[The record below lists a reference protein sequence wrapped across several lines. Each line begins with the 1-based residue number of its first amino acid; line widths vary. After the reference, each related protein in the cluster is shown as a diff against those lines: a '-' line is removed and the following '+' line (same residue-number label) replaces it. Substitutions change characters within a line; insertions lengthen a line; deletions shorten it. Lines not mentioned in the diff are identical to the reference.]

1 MRQSKSFVVDY
12 AGQILMA
19 ESSVNPDVRTRD
31 VALADLCLHF
41 LANHAQSETVD
52 AIPPLLQGHM
62 LAQLEP
68 ESHGALA
75 TLRHLASSFC
85 SRLAWR
91 NALAN
96 HQSCV
101 GRTLYTV
108 ADRRAQRQR
117 SPHDAGYKLLSNALS
132 GPAPYERRTVRFA
145 SAGDWVA
152 RLRWNR
158 ATVGYRVPEV
168 QLPPQPGMG
177 LQRRA
182 VHPPIAI
189 RWSDLMASAGEVDRR
204 EQAAD
209 FPAWLPPLRLERR
222 LERVS
227 IEAVGSGLWHNETLT
242 LSGTQHLVGMLSSG
256 KSTLLL
262 SLLFLL
268 SRPGYARRIVVIA
281 NDTAAASL
289 LVARLRAHGMDEATV
304 VSSMGNREEHL
315 SAAHWSV
322 SGIESEQKLLAAAAL
337 TQSLGISCPLEGFQ
351 PAERDAVSQAEP
363 GELPREA
370 QKLSDKPCH
379 RLLPSRFARRDSA
392 PSSTELHT
400 CPLIAKCPVYS
411 QQRALPQ
418 ARVIVMT
425 PQALLAMSADK
436 SVLGEN
442 MSFPELFQY
451 LADVVLIDEA
461 DSVQQVFD
469 DQFLQDETLLGSN
482 SGAFLPDH
490 QRLMANSLQDRLGG
504 QYAKAVTV
512 RWQSAFARLQGTVAL
527 AYHLLLRFNKD
538 LDWVARGQ
546 PFTAASI
553 FCDLWSSADAGA
565 DLGVERRA
573 YFEQLAILA
582 STLYSDVAEDESQDS
597 AIPEGITDAGL
608 REGYAFLKPLQR
620 ILLEHGTDTEDE
632 GPIAR
637 IARAVEGGELQ
648 MFRSAR
654 PTASTRLRGKRIPN
668 DSTAR
673 GRAVALALLTN
684 VVLSTF
690 GYLVRNQP
698 AVEDDFRLA
707 SDNVF
712 STARRFQM
720 HYGALIP
727 RPLYGTVFGL
737 LFEQGSDDQQGGVLK
752 LVNHLGVGRYLLTNF
767 HRLLADDG
775 QAGPHVL
782 LLSGTSW
789 AGGADPAAS
798 PRYDVQAPVA
808 GILQQPQPE
817 LEALKHSVYE
827 FPSLGDAPIPVSGQ
841 APDVRRDNLR
851 RIARLLAQPQAAGSR
866 LEQQWSALERKWGA
880 SSLNGRRKAL
890 LVVSNYRDA
899 RIVANSLVA
908 AGASRHP
915 VYCLVSDS
923 VARAAGFAH
932 EQAREAEAY
941 GNELVLLPRSRVE
954 AFGTA
959 PEGAVL
965 VAPIGP
971 VSRGH
976 NIVGEDGRAA
986 ISSIYFLHRPHP
998 RPDDIQSIVGCVNRF
1013 TMEWLAAPADR
1024 EGVSA
1029 AAKNFERK
1037 ARFALDD
1044 GFALRGAYSTMPTR
1058 SRTQYTWDLVT
1069 QLWQTIGRGIR
1080 GGAPVYVGFVDERF
1094 APQTFAGAP
1103 QAESV
1108 DTSCLLACLETLEN
1122 ALNSPAH
1129 GELARRLYAPFVA
1142 GLQQLFEST
1151 KGNPT

>member
-1 MRQSKSFVVDY
+1 MRQPKPFVVDY
-12 AGQILMA
+12 AGQVLLA
-19 ESSVNPDVRTRD
+19 EANLNPDVRTRD
-31 VALADLCLHF
+31 AALADLCLHF
-41 LANHAQSETVD
+41 LANHAASETVD

-62 LAQLEP
+62 LAQVPP

-96 HQSCV
+96 HQSCAS
-101 GRTLYTV
+101 RTLYTV
-108 ADRRAQRQR
+108 AERRVLRQR
-117 SPHDAGYKLLSNALS
+117 SPNDAGYKLLSAALG
-132 GPAPYERRTVRFA
+132 GPAPYERRTVRLA
-145 SAGDWVA
+145 NAGDWIA

-158 ATVGYRVPEV
+158 ATVGYKVPDV
-168 QLPPQPGMG
+168 QLPPTPGVA

-189 RWSDLMASAGEVDRR
+189 RWSDLMASAAEVDRR
-204 EQAAD
+204 EQTAD
-209 FPAWLPPLRLERR
+209 FPDWLPPLHLERR
-222 LERVS
+222 LQRVS
-227 IEAVGSGLWHNETLT
+227 IEAVGAGLWHNETLT

-268 SRPGYARRIVVIA
+268 SRPGYARRVVVIA

-289 LVARLRAHGMDEATV
+289 LVARLRAHGMDDATV
-304 VSSMGNREEHL
+304 VSSIPNREEHL

-322 SGIESEQKLLAAAAL
+322 GGIESEQKLMAAAAL

-351 PAERDAVSQAEP
+351 PVERDAVSQAEP

-379 RLLPSRFARRDSA
+379 RLLPSRFERRDSA
-392 PSSTELHT
+392 ASSSEMHT
-400 CPLIAKCPVYS
+400 CPLISKCPVYA

-436 SVLGEN
+436 SVLAEH

-469 DQFLQDETLLGSN
+469 DQFLQDETLLGSD

-504 QYAKAVTV
+504 QYAKVVTV

-527 AYHLLLRFNKD
+527 AYHLLLRFDKD
-538 LDWVARGQ
+538 LDWAARGQ

-565 DLGVERRA
+565 DQGAERRA

-582 STLYSDVAEDESQDS
+582 STLYSDVSEDDS
-597 AIPEGITDAGL
+597 HDPVVPDGIADAGL
-608 REGYAFLKPLQR
+608 RAAYAFLKPLQR
-620 ILLEHGTDTEDE
+620 ALLDYGTDTGDD
-632 GPIAR
+632 GPIAQ
-637 IARAVEGGELQ
+637 IARAVESGALQ
-648 MFRSAR
+648 MFRSTQPSAR
-654 PTASTRLRGKRIPN
+654 TRLRGKRIPN
-668 DSTAR
+668 DHAAR
-673 GRAVALALLTN
+673 GRAIALALLTN

-712 STARRFQM
+712 SRARRFQM

-737 LFEQGSDDQQGGVLK
+737 LFEQGSDDEQGGALK

-767 HRLLADDG
+767 HRLLVEEG

-880 SSLNGRRKAL
+880 GSLNGRRKSL

-899 RIVANSLVA
+899 RIVANALVA

-941 GNELVLLPRSRVE
+941 GNELILLPRSRVE
-954 AFGTA
+954 AFGAA

-1013 TMEWLAAPADR
+1013 TMEWLAAPADG
-1024 EGVSA
+1024 EGVAA

-1044 GFALRGAYSTMPTR
+1044 GFALRGAYSTMPTH
-1058 SRTQYTWDLVT
+1058 SRTQYTWDLIT

-1094 APQTFAGAP
+1094 APQTFAGTP
-1103 QAESV
+1103 QAESIA
-1108 DTSCLLACLETLEN
+1108 TSCLLACLKTLEV
-1122 ALNSPAH
+1122 ALSSPIH
-1129 GELARRLYAPFVA
+1129 GELARRLYAPFLA

-1151 KGNPT
+1151 KGSPT

>member
-1 MRQSKSFVVDY
+1 MRQAKPFVVDY
-12 AGQILMA
+12 AAQVLMA
-19 ESSVNPDVRTRD
+19 ESGANPDARTRD
-31 VALADLCLHF
+31 TALTDLCLHF
-41 LANHAQSETVD
+41 LANHAASETID

-62 LAQLEP
+62 LAQLVP
-68 ESHGALA
+68 DSHAPLA

-91 NALAN
+91 NALS
-96 HQSCV
+96 HHRDSG

-108 ADRRAQRQR
+108 TERRAQRQR
-117 SPHDAGYKLLSNALS
+117 SPRDAGYALLSDALS
-132 GPAPYERRTVRFA
+132 RPAPYERRAVHFA

-152 RLRWNR
+152 PIRWNR
-158 ATVGYRVPEV
+158 ATVGYKVPEV
-168 QLPPQPGMG
+168 ESPSRLGLN
-177 LQRRA
+177 LQRRT

-189 RWSDLMASAGEVDRR
+189 RWSDLMACAAEVDRR
-204 EQAAD
+204 EQSVD
-209 FPAWLPPLRLERR
+209 FPAWLPPLHLERR
-222 LERVS
+222 LQRVS
-227 IEAVGSGLWHNETLT
+227 IEAMGSGLWHNETLT

-268 SRPGYARRIVVIA
+268 SRPGYARRILVIA
-281 NDTAAASL
+281 NDTAAASM
-289 LVARLRAHGMDEATV
+289 LVARLRAHGMDDATV
-304 VSSMGNREEHL
+304 VSSKNNREEHL

-322 SGIESEQKLLAAAAL
+322 GGVESEQKLLAAAAL

-351 PAERDAVSQAEP
+351 RAERDVVSQAEP
-363 GELPREA
+363 GQLPRGS
-370 QKLSDKPCH
+370 QKLEDKPCH
-379 RLLPSRFARRDSA
+379 GLLPARFAQRASA
-392 PSSTELHT
+392 AASHELHT
-400 CPLIAKCPVYS
+400 CPLIAKCPVHS

-425 PQALLAMSADK
+425 PQALLNMSADK
-436 SVLGEN
+436 FVLGEH

-451 LADVVLIDEA
+451 QADVVLIDEA

-469 DQFLQDETLLGSN
+469 DELLQDETLLGSD

-504 QYAKAVTV
+504 QYAKAATV

-527 AYHLLLRFNKD
+527 AYHLLLRFERD
-538 LDWVARGQ
+538 LAWVAHGQ

-553 FCDLWSSADAGA
+553 LCDLWSSGGTAGGEA
-565 DLGVERRA
+565 RNA

-582 STLYSDVAEDESQDS
+582 STLYSDVAEDDGQE
-597 AIPEGITDAGL
+597 AVVPEGITDAGL
-608 REGYAFLKPLQR
+608 REAYAFLKPLQR
-620 ILLEHGTDTEDE
+620 TLLERGTDTDDDA
-632 GPIAR
+632 PIAR
-637 IARAVEGGELQ
+637 IIAAVEDGPLK
-648 MFRSAR
+648 MFRSMHLSER
-654 PTASTRLRGKRIPN
+654 SRLRGKSIPN
-668 DSTAR
+668 DSAAR
-673 GRAVALALLTN
+673 GRALSLALLTN

-707 SDNVF
+707 TDNVF
-712 STARRFQM
+712 SRARRLQM

-737 LFEQGSDDQQGGVLK
+737 LFEQGSEDQQGGVLK

-767 HRLLADDG
+767 HRLLADEG

-789 AGGADPAAS
+789 AGGSDPAAS
-798 PRYDVQAPVA
+798 PRYDVQTPVA
-808 GILQQPQPE
+808 GVLHQPRPE
-817 LEALKHSVYE
+817 LEALEHSVYE
-827 FPSLGDAPIPVSGQ
+827 FPSLGDVPIPVSGQ
-841 APDVRRDNLR
+841 APDVRRENLR
-851 RIARLLAQPQAAGSR
+851 HIAKLLARPQAAGSR
-866 LEQQWSALERKWGA
+866 LEQQWFALERRWGPG
-880 SSLNGRRKAL
+880 SLNGRRKAL

-899 RIVANSLVA
+899 GVVANALVA

-923 VARAAGFAH
+923 VARKAGFAH
-932 EQAREAEAY
+932 AQAREAEAY
-941 GNELVLLPRSRVE
+941 GNELILLPRSRVE
-954 AFGTA
+954 TFGTA

-1013 TMEWLAAPADR
+1013 TMEWLTAAANG
-1024 EGVSA
+1024 EGIAA
-1029 AAKNFERK
+1029 AAKAFERK

-1044 GFALRGAYSTMPTR
+1044 GFALRRAYSIMPKR
-1058 SRTQYTWDLVT
+1058 SRTQYTWDLIT
-1069 QLWQTIGRGIR
+1069 QLWQSIGRGIR

-1094 APQTFAGAP
+1094 APQVFAGAP
-1103 QAESV
+1103 QSESA
-1108 DTSCLLACLETLEN
+1108 DTSCLLACLQTLEQ
-1122 ALNSPAH
+1122 ALSSPVH
-1129 GELARRLYAPFVA
+1129 GELARRLYAPFLA
-1142 GLQQLFEST
+1142 GLKQLFKST
-1151 KGNPT
+1151 KEGSP

>member
-1 MRQSKSFVVDY
+1 MRQSKSFVVEY
-12 AGQILMA
+12 GNQILMT

-31 VALADLCLHF
+31 AALVDLCLHF
-41 LANHAQSETVD
+41 LFDHATSETVD

-62 LAQLEP
+62 LAQLGP
-68 ESHGALA
+68 ESHRALA
-75 TLRHLASSFC
+75 TLRHLASNFC

-96 HQSCV
+96 HQSCA

-108 ADRRAQRQR
+108 AERKGQRQR
-117 SPHDAGYKLLSNALS
+117 NLRDVGYKLLSDALA
-132 GPAPYERRTVRFA
+132 GPAPYEHRQVRLA
-145 SAGDWVA
+145 NAGDWVA

-158 ATVGYRVPEV
+158 ASVGYKVPDFP
-168 QLPPQPGMG
+168 LPKQSGIE
-177 LQRRA
+177 LRHRA

-189 RWSDLMASAGEVDRR
+189 RWSDLIASAAEVDRR
-204 EQAAD
+204 EQASD
-209 FPAWLPPLRLERR
+209 FPEWLPPLHLERR

-227 IEAVGSGLWHNETLT
+227 IEATGTDLWHNDTLT
-242 LSGTQHLVGMLSSG
+242 LNGTQHLVGMLSSG

-268 SRPGYARRIVVIA
+268 SRPGYARRVVVIA
-281 NDTAAASL
+281 PDTAAASL
-289 LVARLRAHGMDEATV
+289 LVARLRAHGMDDATV
-304 VSSMGNREEHL
+304 VSSRHNREEHL

-322 SGIESEQKLLAAAAL
+322 GGIESEQKLLAAAAL
-337 TQSLGISCPLEGFQ
+337 TQSLGISCPLEGIQ
-351 PAERDAVSQAEP
+351 PAEREAVSQAET

-370 QKLSDKPCH
+370 LKLSDKPCH
-379 RLLPSRFARRDSA
+379 GLLPSRFARRDSPPNSA
-392 PSSTELHT
+392 ELHT
-400 CPLIAKCPVYS
+400 CPLISKCPVHS

-425 PQALLAMSADK
+425 PQALLSMSADK
-436 SVLGEN
+436 SVLGEH

-469 DQFLQDETLLGSN
+469 DEFLQNETLLGSG

-504 QYAKAVTV
+504 QYARAVTV

-527 AYHLLLRFNKD
+527 AYHLLLRFPKD
-538 LDWVARGQ
+538 LDWAAHGQ

-553 FCDLWSSADAGA
+553 FCDLWASADAGREA
-565 DLGVERRA
+565 GTERRS

-582 STLYSDVAEDESQDS
+582 STLYSDVAEDESQDLT
-597 AIPEGITDAGL
+597 IPDGITDAGL
-608 REGYAFLKPLQR
+608 REAYAFLKPLQR
-620 ILLEHGTDTEDE
+620 SLLEHGTDTDDE
-632 GPIAR
+632 GPIGK
-637 IARAVEGGELQ
+637 ITKAVESGMLD
-648 MFRSAR
+648 MFRSTQSTPR
-654 PTASTRLRGKRIPN
+654 TRLGGKRIPN
-668 DSTAR
+668 DHAAR

-712 STARRFQM
+712 SKARRFQM

-737 LFEQGSDDQQGGVLK
+737 LFEQGSQDQQGGALK
-752 LVNHLGVGRYLLTNF
+752 LVNHLGVGRYLLTNL
-767 HRLLADDG
+767 HRLLSDEG

-789 AGGADPAAS
+789 AGGSESTAS
-798 PRYDVQAPVA
+798 PRYDVQAPVS
-808 GILQQPQPE
+808 GILQQPRPE
-817 LEALKHSVYE
+817 LEALTQSVYE
-827 FPSLGDAPIPVSGQ
+827 FPSLGETPIPVSGQ

-851 RIARLLAQPQAAGSR
+851 RIARLLAQPLAAGSR
-866 LEQQWSALERKWGA
+866 LEQQWSALERRWGA
-880 SSLNGRRKAL
+880 GSLNGRRKAL
-890 LVVSNYRDA
+890 LVVSNYQDA
-899 RIVANSLVA
+899 RVVANALVA
-908 AGASRHP
+908 AGASRHT
-915 VYCLVSDS
+915 VYCLVPDS

-932 EQAREAEAY
+932 EQAREAEVF
-941 GNELVLLPRSRVE
+941 GTELILLPRSRVE
-954 AFGTA
+954 AFGGA

-998 RPDDIQSIVGCVNRF
+998 RPDDIRSIAGCVNRF
-1013 TMEWLAAPADR
+1013 TMEWLAAPADGA
-1024 EGVSA
+1024 GVAA

-1037 ARFALDD
+1037 ARSSLDD
-1044 GFALRGAYSTMPTR
+1044 GFALRGAYSTMPR
-1058 SRTQYTWDLVT
+1058 HSRTQYTWDLIT

-1094 APQTFAGAP
+1094 APQTFAGTP
-1103 QAESV
+1103 QAESLA
-1108 DTSCLLACLETLEN
+1108 TSCLLACMKTLEN
-1122 ALNSPAH
+1122 ALDSPTH
-1129 GELARRLYAPFVA
+1129 GDLARRLYAPFLA

-1151 KGNPT
+1151 KESKT